1 MRLFDMHC
9 DTLYECCKGD
19 MYLDRNRLHIDLERG
34 GRYAQWGQAFAVWMP
49 DTLRGEAAFEQCRDM
64 LLFAHDQAALYAD
77 RMQIIRTG
85 GELKPV
91 LESGRCAAILTVEGG
106 SALAGRLE
114 HIEDLQKLD
123 VKVITITWN
132 GSNELGHGCLS
143 GCEEGLTAFGKK
155 AVRRMAQAGI
165 LPDVSHLNERV
176 QFRS

>member
-91 LESGRCAAILTVEGG
+91 LESGRCTLDD
-106 SALAGRLE
+106 SL
-114 HIEDLQKLD
+114 KLF
-123 VKVITITWN
+123 
-132 GSNELGHGCLS
+132 
-143 GCEEGLTAFGKK
+143 EEGTKLTAYCSK
-155 AVRRMAQAGI
+155 ALKTAEQKIVKLTAAEEPQRAEEPALTAQADSRD
-165 LPDVSHLNERV
+165 LAAE
-176 QFRS
+176 